1 MDFKA
6 QLNFSINPN
15 FSLLKMDYSYNYQFL
30 LWFLSVF
37 LNIEVYK
44 VFFFSLE
51 KRPRLKSPPHNK

>member
-44 VFFFSLE
+44 VFFFIRKKASF
-51 KRPRLKSPPHNK
+51 KVSSPQ